1 LSSPP
6 QGVRVLCAVDETTGS
21 LAAVRGLRAA
31 GHEPWLALSQPH
43 AYVARSRAAAGVLR
57 VPSAAA
63 DPAAFVRAVADGA
76 RQIGAAVVLPCNEG
90 SLRALAGAEANF
102 TSSILGAPSRE
113 LVDRSTDK
121 RLFGELCA
129 QAGLET
135 PPTVEVSADSFASV
149 DVPAVLKPQ
158 RTVATAEGGLRT
170 RQAMYV
176 GSRDELRRELEQH
189 PQETFLLQPFLD
201 GTLGAV
207 CGVVWDGRI
216 VSACHQ
222 RSLRI
227 WPPRIGSSSY
237 AETVGRDLELEA
249 RVARLLESIGW
260 RGIYGVQF
268 VFADG
273 RTYAIDLNPR
283 VYGSA
288 ALAIAAGHNLP
299 AIWTTLLLDG
309 DVEVGDYEVGVRY
322 RYEEDDLR
330 ALLTELR
337 GGNVVGA
344 LAGLTPRRRTA
355 HAVFSLRDPLPALEV
370 ARKGLSAL
378 SSRG

>member
-1 LSSPP
+1 M
-6 QGVRVLCAVDETTGS
+6 LCTVDETTGS

-43 AYVARSRAAAGVLR
+43 GYVARSRAAAGVLR
-57 VPSAAA
+57 VPSATA
-63 DPAAFVRAVADGA
+63 DPAAFARAVADGA
-76 RQIGAAVVLPCNEG
+76 RQIDAGVVLPCSEG
-90 SLRALAGAEANF
+90 SLRALAGAEADF
-102 TSSILGAPSRE
+102 TPAILGAPSRQ
-113 LVDRSTDK
+113 LVDRATDK
-121 RLFGELCA
+121 RLFGQLCA

-135 PPTVEVSADSFASV
+135 PPTLEVSAGSLESV
-149 DVPAVLKPQ
+149 DVAFPAVLKPQ
-158 RTVATAEGGLRT
+158 RTVATAERGLRT
-170 RQAMYV
+170 RQAKYV
-176 GSRDELRRELEQH
+176 GSRDELRRELEEH
-189 PQETFLLQPFLD
+189 PQETYLVQPFLD

-216 VSACHQ
+216 VCACHQ
-222 RSLRI
+222 RSHRI

-237 AETVGRDLELEA
+237 AETVGRDVELEA
-249 RVARLLESIGW
+249 RVSHLLEAIGW

-273 RTYAIDLNPR
+273 RAYAIDLNPR

-299 AIWTTLLLDG
+299 AIWTSLLLG
-309 DVEVGDYEVGVRY
+309 SDVDVGDYEVGVRY

-330 ALLTELR
+330 ALLAELR
-337 GGNVVGA
+337 AGNVAAA
-344 LAGLTPRRRTA
+344 LAGSIPRRRTV

-370 ARKGLSAL
+370 ARKGLRAIG
-378 SSRG
+378 RRE